1 MNPQKGLS
9 TALPPDLLALQARV
23 ARRREYMELLEVEL
37 SNTRAVIMEFTQV
50 YSARIGPL
58 ETRHRQLQE
67 MLEQLTADLAPPDT
81 EWKGRKGS
89 QQQRAQNG
97 HKSDEPQPKPKRV
110 KASVETDPNY
120 ERKVRDLF
128 HRLAKRHHPDLA
140 QEEEDKKRRV
150 AIMAEI
156 NLAYSDKNLEGLENL
171 EKDHQLSTGALWSG
185 PEADL
190 ARLTMELRQLDTM
203 IFEVEQLIR
212 ELDLS
217 PAMQMR
223 SSMKADRETGRDY
236 FRDLEADYRA
246 RIVDLQERLIA
257 LGADLDISSSVN

>member
-1 MNPQKGLS
+1 MNPHNSLS

-58 ETRHRQLQE
+58 ENRHRQLQE
-67 MLEQLTADLAPPDT
+67 LLEKLTADFAPPDT
-81 EWKGRKGS
+81 EWKGRKGG
-89 QQQRAQNG
+89 QQQKAQNG
-97 HKSDEPQPKPKRV
+97 HKNEEPKPKPK
-110 KASVETDPNY
+110 KAKPAETDPNY

-128 HRLAKRHHPDLA
+128 HRLAKQHHPDLA
-140 QEEEDKKRRV
+140 QAEEDKKRRV

-156 NLAYSDKNLEGLENL
+156 NLAYSDKNLEALENL
-171 EKDHQLSTGALWSG
+171 EKDHQLASGALWSG

-236 FRDLEADYRA
+236 FRDLEADYRS
-246 RIVDLQERLIA
+246 RIIDLQEQLIA
-257 LGADLDISSSVN
+257 LGADLDISNSVN